1 MTIMKAKNFRHNN
14 ALAKALLGSNKPAL
28 ITDFDGTLSELQND
42 PTEAS
47 IDLNCLALLRNLSLH
62 LPYLAIL
69 SGRDATQLANLVD
82 LEEVAYFG
90 NHGAESIIEG
100 NQYFQEY
107 SEPDLSDM
115 RELFSNLQRTVRQPG
130 IFWEF
135 KKISASV
142 HFRMSNIHR
151 AKYELQEAL
160 RIFTIPKSIDIF
172 WGREIMEIRLRSSPN
187 KGTALESIVS
197 SEQLMAAIYIGDDTT
212 DLDAI
217 KTFYQMKK
225 NVGLKGFSVAVKS
238 ENMNNDLLRYAD
250 LFVSGIEGVET
261 LLTWLYKRV
270 TTL

>member
-1 MTIMKAKNFRHNN
+1 MTIMKAKNFGYHN
-14 ALAKALLGSNKPAL
+14 ALAKALLGGNKPAL
-28 ITDFDGTLSELQND
+28 ITDFDGTLSELQKD
-42 PTEAS
+42 PTEAF
-47 IDLNCLALLRNLSLH
+47 IDPNCLALLGNLSPH

-82 LEEVAYFG
+82 LEKVAYFG

-100 NQYFQEY
+100 SKYFQEY
-107 SEPDLSDM
+107 SETDLSNM
-115 RELFSNLQRTVRQPG
+115 KELFHNLRMTVNRPG

-160 RIFTIPKSIDIF
+160 RILTIPKSIEIF

-217 KTFYQMKK
+217 KAFYQLKK
-225 NVGLKGFSVAVKS
+225 TVGLKGFSVAVKS
-238 ENMNNDLLRYAD
+238 EKMNSDLLRCAD
-250 LFVSGIEGVET
+250 LFVDGIEGVET
-261 LLTWLYKRV
+261 LLTWLYKKV
-270 TTL
+270 TT